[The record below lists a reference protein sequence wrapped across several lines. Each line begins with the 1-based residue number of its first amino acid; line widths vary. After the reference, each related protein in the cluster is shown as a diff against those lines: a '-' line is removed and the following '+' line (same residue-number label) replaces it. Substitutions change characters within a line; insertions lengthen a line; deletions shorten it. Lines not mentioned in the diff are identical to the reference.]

1 MTVNLASRPFANT
14 RPLQRTGAAL
24 WVLGVVLAA
33 LAGWLYW
40 QSLFGIEGKRA
51 QIVQVERSIA
61 AERRRLATAESG
73 LARMDLRRQ
82 NIEAGY
88 LNARIGERTF
98 PWSGLFEHLAQ
109 VLPRKVRLFSLA
121 PQAPEERGA
130 GRRSRR
136 AGSTVVGGRVYLQM
150 TGAAESDEAL
160 TELLDRLFKDP
171 WFTNPS
177 LPTEH
182 RQEGVIQFVLGVYY
196 LPGGPPA
203 ALAARPPVPPA
214 PRITELRPPATS
226 GSEAP

>member
-1 MTVNLASRPFANT
+1 MTVNLAGRPFANT
-14 RPLQRTGAAL
+14 RPLRRAAAAL
-24 WVLGVVLAA
+24 WVLGVVLAG

-51 QIVQVERSIA
+51 QIVEIERGIA
-61 AERRRLATAESG
+61 TERRRLANAESS
-73 LARMDLRRQ
+73 LAGMDLRRQ
-82 NIEAGY
+82 NTEASY

-121 PQAPEERGA
+121 PQAPEQRGA

-136 AGSTVVGGRVYLQM
+136 PGSTVSGGRVYLQM

-171 WFTNPS
+171 WFASPS

-196 LPGGPPA
+196 LPGGPPT
-203 ALAARPPVPPA
+203 ALAVRPPVAPA
-214 PRITELRPPATS
+214 PRITEVPLPARS
-226 GSEAP
+226 GGEAP